1 MTKNIQC
8 GAPKDS
14 ASDYSKHIELLMI
27 TADKVPAGWRRTYA
41 EAMRDLMTRDCAF
54 RSSLVVSGPLIQDG
68 EIGFHV
74 SKVDPCVAGILRKTA
89 ARLQGQCQ
97 VCGAQARM
105 RVIGLKRRPLCAEC
119 YAPRALTAE
128 LTRLLQDL
136 KVRAAG
142 KSPTLYS
149 AHDLS
154 PRIRALLPDSCWH
167 QVQSECGANVV
178 RCIASDDLRGMSDW
192 LRAIRDR
199 ALALTSATTGG

>member
-1 MTKNIQC
+1 MTENIQC
-8 GAPKDS
+8 GTPKDC
-14 ASDYSKHIELLMI
+14 ASDYSKYIELLMI
-27 TADKVPAGWRRTYA
+27 TADQVPVGWRRTYA
-41 EAMRDLMTRDCAF
+41 EAMRVLLSRDCAS

-74 SKVDPCVAGILRKTA
+74 SKDDPCVAGILRKTA

-97 VCGAQARM
+97 VCGAPARM
-105 RVIGLKRRPLCAEC
+105 RAIGLKRRPLCAEC

-128 LTRLLQDL
+128 LTKLLQDL

-154 PRIRALLPDSCWH
+154 PRIRAMLPDSCWH
-167 QVQSECGANVV
+167 HVQSECEAKVV
-178 RCIASDDLRGMSDW
+178 RCIASDELRGMSDW

-199 ALALTSATTGG
+199 ARALTSATTDG

>member
-1 MTKNIQC
+1 M
-8 GAPKDS
+8 

-27 TADKVPAGWRRTYA
+27 TADQVPVGWRKTYV
-41 EAMRDLMTRDCAF
+41 EAMRVLLTKDCAS

-74 SKVDPCVAGILRKTA
+74 SKDDPCVAGILRKTA
-89 ARLQGQCQ
+89 ARLQAQCQ

-136 KVRAAG
+136 KVRAPAD
-142 KSPTLYS
+142 SPKLYS

-167 QVQSECGANVV
+167 HVQSECGANVV

-199 ALALTSATTGG
+199 ALALTSATTDG